1 MTLGGFAA
9 QPASDRLFFAV
20 YPDAQTARH
29 IIELASSV
37 RARHGLRGQPLRAD
51 RLHVTLHHLGDH
63 AGLPESVVAAA
74 GVAAAKLDTPPLE
87 VSFDCVA
94 SFTGHAHK
102 RPCVLRSGKED
113 ANPALFALQRT
124 LGERLGVAGLG
135 RHVER
140 RFTPHVTLFYD
151 EQVLAPEAV
160 PPIEWDVGE
169 LALVHSL
176 IGRGE
181 HAVLGRW
188 ALKRNPAE

>member
-1 MTLGGFAA
+1 MAQRRSGTSGQQMRLGGFAA

-29 IIELASSV
+29 ISELASSV

-63 AGLPESVVAAA
+63 AWLPESVVAAA
-74 GVAAAKLDTPPLE
+74 GVAAAKLDTLSLE

-124 LGERLGVAGLG
+124 LGERLGGAGLG
-135 RHVER
+135 RHVEGR
-140 RFTPHVTLFYD
+140 VPTQVTPLSSEQAVVLEPVEVIHVAAD
-151 EQVLAPEAV
+151 
-160 PPIEWDVGE
+160 
-169 LALVHSL
+169 
-176 IGRGE
+176 
-181 HAVLGRW
+181 
-188 ALKRNPAE
+188 